1 MQREKLWNSDYLKAW
16 GGNFMLY
23 FSFMIMTPLLPI
35 YLSEEF
41 GAGKDQTGMVLSGYA
56 ITALLVRP
64 FSGFLV
70 DSFSRKLVLAVCYG
84 LFFLLFGGYLVAGS
98 LLAFTIIRTLHG
110 APMGATTVSC
120 STVAIDVLPASR
132 RAEGI
137 GYYGLSNNLATA
149 ISPTI
154 GLFVFQW
161 TGSYHFI
168 FLIAFFAAGIGM
180 AIVSSSR
187 LQPRPCV
194 SHAPL
199 SLDRFLLLK
208 AWPEALCMA
217 CYSFSYGVVSTYVA
231 IYGKEELEMT
241 AGAGLFF
248 ALMCIG
254 LMSSRL
260 IGAKGLRQGRV
271 AENAAHGVL
280 VSLAG
285 YMLFAAVH
293 NVWGVCGAALIVGL
307 SNGHMFPAFQ
317 TMFVNL
323 APNSAR
329 GTANGTLLTAWDV
342 GYGLGI
348 VLGGVTA
355 ELFHYGA
362 AFWLAWA
369 VNAVGVAFFFA
380 YTQRHF
386 LLNRIR

>member
-1 MQREKLWNSDYLKAW
+1 
-16 GGNFMLY
+16 
-23 FSFMIMTPLLPI
+23 
-35 YLSEEF
+35 
-41 GAGKDQTGMVLSGYA
+41 
-56 ITALLVRP
+56 
-64 FSGFLV
+64 
-70 DSFSRKLVLAVCYG
+70 
-84 LFFLLFGGYLVAGS
+84 
-98 LLAFTIIRTLHG
+98 
-110 APMGATTVSC
+110 
-120 STVAIDVLPASR
+120 
-132 RAEGI
+132 
-137 GYYGLSNNLATA
+137 
-149 ISPTI
+149 
-154 GLFVFQW
+154 
-161 TGSYHFI
+161 
-168 FLIAFFAAGIGM
+168 M

-194 SHAPL
+194 RHAPL

-231 IYGKEELEMT
+231 IYGKEELKMT

-260 IGAKGLRQGRV
+260 VGAKGLRQGRV

-307 SNGHMFPAFQ
+307 GNGHMFPAFQ

-348 VLGGVTA
+348 VLGGVAA
-355 ELFHYGA
+355 ELFHYEA

-380 YTQRHF
+380 YTYRHF